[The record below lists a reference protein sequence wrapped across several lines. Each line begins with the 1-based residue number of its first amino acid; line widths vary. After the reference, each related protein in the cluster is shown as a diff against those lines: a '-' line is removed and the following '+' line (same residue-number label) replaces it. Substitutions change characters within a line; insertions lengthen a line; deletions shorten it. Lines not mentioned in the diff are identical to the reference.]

1 MSDWPRPGFTA
12 IDLAD
17 PFEIHVGP
25 AYQQGPSGERRF
37 AFRVDDRHVN
47 RRNVVHGGMLL
58 TFADLALGAAAW
70 DFADRAPSVT
80 LGMQTQ
86 FLKSAQL
93 GDVIEVKP
101 QLMRKTRALLF
112 IRGDF
117 KVADDTVFV
126 ASSVWKQLG
135 QD

>member
-1 MSDWPRPGFTA
+1 MSDWPSPGFTA
-12 IDLAD
+12 VDLID

-25 AYQQGPSGERRF
+25 AYQQGEPGHRRF

-70 DFADRAPSVT
+70 DFTDRAPSVT

-86 FLKSAQL
+86 FLKSAQI

-101 QLMRKTRALLF
+101 ELMRRTRALIF

-117 KVADDTVFV
+117 RVANDTVFI
-126 ASSVWKQLG
+126 ASSVWKLLG

>member
-1 MSDWPRPGFTA
+1 MSDWPPADFTA
-12 IDLAD
+12 VDLVD

-25 AYQQGPSGERRF
+25 AYQQGQPGERRF
-37 AFRVDDRHVN
+37 AFRVDHRHVN

-70 DFADRAPSVT
+70 DFTDRAPCVT

-86 FLKSAQL
+86 FLKSAQI

-101 QLMRKTRALLF
+101 ELMRRTRALLF

-117 KVADDTVFV
+117 NVAGEAVFM
-126 ASSVWKQLG
+126 ASSVWKLLG